1 MEEKKTVTPHYKR
14 VVDICVDMYTQDE
27 TIEKRLVHGR
37 ALLNTDKGEFVFAQN
52 PPRGARSIEVF
63 RTGHARMV
71 RRPDGRYTVTFSCLH
86 ANEKM
91 LREQMLSEVRALCS
105 SMKEDAARCQRENKK
120 KEETC
125 E

>member
-1 MEEKKTVTPHYKR
+1 MEEKKTVIPHYKR

-37 ALLNTDKGEFVFAQN
+37 ALLNSDKGEFVFAQN
-52 PPRGARSIEVF
+52 PPRGARSIEVS

-71 RRPDGRYTVTFSCLH
+71 RRPDGRYTITFSCLY

-91 LREQMLSEVRALCS
+91 LREQLLAEVRSLCTQ
-105 SMKEDAARCQRENKK
+105 MKEDDARCQREGKK
-120 KEETC
+120 KEEIC
-125 E
+125 D